1 MAATRIMGR
10 LATDGIVLGD
20 DLDRHIQGGVQRL
33 RCSLRLVRPR
43 GIQHVALR
51 LADTPGAAAFY
62 RDVLG
67 MKEVPRPDPAPVPG
81 AWLDAGGQQ
90 IHLIEDDGPIGTPHF
105 APTVEDLASTIAS
118 IREHGVTVY
127 ETEHLPGAGYQAFVQ
142 DPSGNVIELN
152 QPEESS

>member
-1 MAATRIMGR
+1 MPPGP
-10 LATDGIVLGD
+10 
-20 DLDRHIQGGVQRL
+20 LDSRTSRGGVQTPRG
-33 RCSLRLVRPR
+33 SLPLVRPR

-51 LADTPGAAAFY
+51 VADSPGATSFY

-67 MKEVPRPDPAPVPG
+67 MKEVARPEPALVPG

-105 APTVEDLASTIAS
+105 ALTVEDLASTIAS
-118 IREHGVTVY
+118 IREHGVIVY

-152 QPEESS
+152 QPEGSS